1 MHVYKSIKKTFFV
14 FLLLLAAF
22 LAYSSYT
29 SGENVVVYTDDSVI
43 TARVKTALLHTTGL
57 KSTEITVE
65 TYKGVVKL
73 SGFIDSKSE
82 IKKAVSVAGHVKGV
96 KSVENDLSVKCS

>member
-1 MHVYKSIKKTFFV
+1 MLFHQRLTAFVLSILLFAPLLTFSSS
-14 FLLLLAAF
+14 AA
-22 LAYSSYT
+22 S
-29 SGENVVVYTDDSVI
+29 ENAATYTDDAVI
-43 TARVKTALLHTTGL
+43 TTQVKAALLHKAGL

-82 IKKAVSVAGHVKGV
+82 IDKAVNTAKHVKGV

>member
-1 MHVYKSIKKTFFV
+1 MLIPKRLTALIVSISIFAP
-14 FLLLLAAF
+14 LMM
-22 LAYSSYT
+22 YSSAAI
-29 SGENVVVYTDDSVI
+29 GENVATYTDDTVI
-43 TARVKTALLHTTGL
+43 TTEVKTALLHTTGL

-65 TYKGVVKL
+65 TYKGIVKL

-82 IKKAVSVAGHVKGV
+82 IEKAVDVARHVKGV

>member
-1 MHVYKSIKKTFFV
+1 MSIKKRLIAFILSTLV
-14 FLLLLAAF
+14 LAP
-22 LAYSSYT
+22 LITYSSGAI
-29 SGENVVVYTDDSVI
+29 SENAAAYTDDAVI
-43 TARVKTALLHTTGL
+43 TTEVKAALLHTAGL

-65 TYKGVVKL
+65 TYKGIVKL

-82 IKKAVSVAGHVKGV
+82 IEKAVDVTRHVKGV